1 MVSRKLTCSA
11 ITSGVQPC
19 RNRPLRSED
28 HCFFHSKTTKEVR
41 VEAAR
46 RGGSRGKPWS
56 TEAGLVKNSLDQLY
70 EEVKSGRLDVRRA
83 AVLAQVANGM
93 LRAISV
99 EKDLRLAEQTVVP
112 IEDMLE
118 MVSMLTEAVRR
129 CVPERDTQL
138 RIRNEFAQIMGLENE
153 EAS

>member
-1 MVSRKLTCSA
+1 MSGKLTCSA
-11 ITSGVQPC
+11 IASGGQPC
-19 RNRPLRSED
+19 RNRPLRGEER
-28 HCFFHSKTTKEVR
+28 CFFHSSRTKESR
-41 VEAAR
+41 IEAAK

-56 TEAGLVKNSLDQLY
+56 TEAGLIKGSLDQLY
-70 EEVKSGRLDVRRA
+70 EEVRSGRLDVRRA
-83 AVLAQVANGM
+83 AVLTQLANAM

-112 IEDMLE
+112 VEDMLE

-129 CVPERDTQL
+129 CVPERETQL

>member
-1 MVSRKLTCSA
+1 MSRKLTCSA
-11 ITSGVQPC
+11 ITNSGQPC
-19 RNRPLRSED
+19 RNRPLRSEE
-28 HCFFHSKTTKEVR
+28 HCFFHSKRTKEVR

-46 RGGSRGKPWS
+46 RGGSRRKPWS
-56 TEAGLVKNSLDQLY
+56 TEAGLVKESLDQLY

-118 MVSMLTEAVRR
+118 MVSMLTEVIRC
-129 CVPERDTQL
+129 CVPDRETQL
-138 RIRNEFAQIMGLENE
+138 RIRTEFADIMGLEDE